1 MIKYYFG
8 TYSMLLPI
16 LAGFGKFFS
25 HGFTHG
31 NAGYIF
37 LFLPLHNK

>member
-1 MIKYYFG
+1 
-8 TYSMLLPI
+8 MLLPI

-31 NAGYIF
+31 IYDVVVVNICLSSKYNVIINI
-37 LFLPLHNK
+37 LS